1 MDRPFPARSWTLY
14 YGAITN
20 ALVIFPLFYLI
31 VQVHTYLLLPR
42 FEVKLQDTNSLS
54 RCTCVYGYI
63 TLIKHWLNLF
73 LVNILDTYS
82 IFQIDL
88 YFTQG
93 GPVTW
98 LVALV
103 TLGFAWIA
111 LQQLV
116 NVSKIKEKKSDWTW
130 DLENVLKIY
139 LFGAGI
145 KANVIHRSSLTLPCM
160 YATHSRV
167 LLKLGCEVS

>member
-63 TLIKHWLNLF
+63 TFIDILNLF
-73 LVNILDTYS
+73 LVNILDVHTPDS
-82 IFQIDL
+82 KINRTNLAKIWDIFVIFRFL
-88 YFTQG
+88 MLNLINV
-93 GPVTW
+93 GPFDKTVEPGKNKRPTFIPEEEEILFKSRLNW
-98 LVALV
+98 YVFDV
-103 TLGFAWIA
+103 KWIA
-111 LQQLV
+111 QKATF
-116 NVSKIKEKKSDWTW
+116 SRHKGT
-130 DLENVLKIY
+130 LERKHFFFSEQYV
-139 LFGAGI
+139 
-145 KANVIHRSSLTLPCM
+145 
-160 YATHSRV
+160 
-167 LLKLGCEVS
+167 